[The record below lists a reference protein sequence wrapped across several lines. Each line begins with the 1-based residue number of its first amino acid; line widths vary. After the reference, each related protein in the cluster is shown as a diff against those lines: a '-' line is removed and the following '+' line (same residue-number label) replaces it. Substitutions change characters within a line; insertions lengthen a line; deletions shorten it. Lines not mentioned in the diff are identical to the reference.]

1 MGEVYRL
8 SVNGVLML
16 KFIALL
22 FLLTVAPIMALAEEY
37 PSRPPTIVV
46 PFAAGGPFDIA
57 GRATA
62 DALSKQLNK
71 QFVVENRAG
80 AGGVTGARFV
90 MTSKPDGYTLL
101 LGSPGPLIIA
111 PSANPGSLNIEQQFV
126 TVGVIAE
133 SPQVLVVSAKV
144 AARSIGELIA
154 LAKAKPGGLSYGSA
168 GVGTTPHLSAELFR
182 KVTGV
187 DITHVPYR
195 GTSAA
200 VPDLAT
206 GDLHLMFGDVST
218 LRSFIDSGAVAALAV
233 TGGSR
238 SKLIPNVPTVIEAG
252 YPELTVRNFSALLAP
267 AGTDSVTMKALNDA
281 LTRTKKDE
289 AFVARLETQGM
300 SPIESSPDHARNYL
314 RTEKT
319 IWEPLVQSIGLKGQ

>member
-8 SVNGVLML
+8 SVIGVLMF
-16 KFIALL
+16 KFISLS
-22 FLLTVAPIMALAEEY
+22 FLLTAAPITLLAEEY

-57 GRATA
+57 GRATS
-62 DALSKQLNK
+62 DALSKQLNR

-111 PSANPGSLNIEQQFV
+111 PSANPGSLNIEQQFAA
-126 TVGVIAE
+126 VGVIAE

-281 LTRTKKDE
+281 LTRAKKDE

>member
-1 MGEVYRL
+1 MGEVYQL
-8 SVNGVLML
+8 SVTGVMMR
-16 KFIALL
+16 KFIALS
-22 FLLTVAPIMALAEEY
+22 FLLTTAPLPLLAEGY

-46 PFAAGGPFDIA
+46 PFAAGGPFDIT

-62 DALSKQLNK
+62 DALSQQLNK

-111 PSANPGSLNIEQQFV
+111 PSANPGSINVEQQFA
-126 TVGVIAE
+126 TVGIIAE

-144 AARSIGELIA
+144 AARSIPELIA

-200 VPDLAT
+200 VPDLTT

-218 LRSFIDSGAVAALAV
+218 LRSFIDSGALTALAV
-233 TGGSR
+233 TGGAR
-238 SKLIPNVPTVIEAG
+238 SKLIPQVPTVIEAG

-267 AGTDSVTMKALNDA
+267 TGTDPVALKALAEA
-281 LTRTKKDE
+281 LTRAKTDE
-289 AFVARLETQGM
+289 GFVARLETQGM
-300 SPIESSPDHARNYL
+300 SAIESSPDHARNYL
-314 RTEKT
+314 RTETT

>member
-1 MGEVYRL
+1 MRK
-8 SVNGVLML
+8 SILMSL
-16 KFIALL
+16 LIACAPM
-22 FLLTVAPIMALAEEY
+22 VAAAQDY
-37 PSRPPTIVV
+37 PARSPTIIV

-62 DALSKQLNK
+62 DALSQQLNK

-90 MTSKPDGYTLL
+90 MTSKPDGYTVL

-111 PSANPGSLNIEQQFV
+111 PSANPGTLDIEQQFA
-126 TVGVIAE
+126 TIGIIAE

-144 AARSIGELIA
+144 PAQTIADLIT
-154 LAKAKPGGLSYGSA
+154 LAKAKPGSLSYGSA

-200 VPDLAT
+200 VPDLTT

-218 LRSFIDSGAVAALAV
+218 LRPFIESGAVRALAV
-233 TGGSR
+233 TGSAR
-238 SKLIPNVPTVIEAG
+238 SKLIPQVPTVVEAG
-252 YPELTVRNFSALLAP
+252 FAELAVRNFSALLAP
-267 AGTDSVTMKALNDA
+267 AGTDATAMRVLHDA
-281 LTRTKKDE
+281 LSRAKKDA
-289 AFVARLETQGM
+289 AFIARLETQGM
-300 SPIESSPDHARNYL
+300 SPVESSPEHARNYL
-314 RTEKT
+314 RTEKS
-319 IWEPLVQSIGLKGQ
+319 IWEPLVQSIGLKAQ

>member
-1 MGEVYRL
+1 M
-8 SVNGVLML
+8 
-16 KFIALL
+16 
-22 FLLTVAPIMALAEEY
+22 VAAAQDY
-37 PSRPPTIVV
+37 PARSPTIIV

-62 DALSKQLNK
+62 DALSQQLNK

-111 PSANPGSLNIEQQFV
+111 PSANPGTLDIEQQFA
-126 TVGVIAE
+126 TIGIIAE

-144 AARSIGELIA
+144 PAQTIGDLIT
-154 LAKAKPGGLSYGSA
+154 LAKAKPGSLSYGSA

-200 VPDLAT
+200 VPDLTT

-218 LRSFIDSGAVAALAV
+218 LRPFIESGAVRALAV
-233 TGGSR
+233 TGSAR
-238 SKLIPNVPTVIEAG
+238 SKLIPQVPTVVEAG
-252 YPELTVRNFSALLAP
+252 FAELAVRNFSALLAP
-267 AGTDSVTMKALNDA
+267 AGTDATAMRVLHDA
-281 LTRTKKDE
+281 LSRAKKDA
-289 AFVARLETQGM
+289 AFIARLETQGM
-300 SPIESSPDHARNYL
+300 SPVESSPEHARNYL
-314 RTEKT
+314 RTEKS
-319 IWEPLVQSIGLKGQ
+319 IWEPLVQSIGLKAQ

>member
-1 MGEVYRL
+1 MRK
-8 SVNGVLML
+8 SILMSL
-16 KFIALL
+16 LIACAPM
-22 FLLTVAPIMALAEEY
+22 VAAAQDY
-37 PSRPPTIVV
+37 PARSPTIIV

-62 DALSKQLNK
+62 DALSQQLNK

-111 PSANPGSLNIEQQFV
+111 PSANPGTLDIEQQFA
-126 TVGVIAE
+126 TIGIIAE

-144 AARSIGELIA
+144 PAQTIGDLIT
-154 LAKAKPGGLSYGSA
+154 LAKAKPGSLSYGSA

-200 VPDLAT
+200 VPDLTT

-218 LRSFIDSGAVAALAV
+218 LRPFIESGAVRALAV
-233 TGGSR
+233 TGSAR
-238 SKLIPNVPTVIEAG
+238 SKLIPQVPTVVEAG
-252 YPELTVRNFSALLAP
+252 FAELAVRNFSALLAP
-267 AGTDSVTMKALNDA
+267 AGTDATAMRVLHDA
-281 LTRTKKDE
+281 LSRAKKDA
-289 AFVARLETQGM
+289 AFIARLETQGM
-300 SPIESSPDHARNYL
+300 SPVESSPEHARNYL
-314 RTEKT
+314 RTEKS
-319 IWEPLVQSIGLKGQ
+319 IWEPLVQSIGLKAQ

>member
-1 MGEVYRL
+1 MRKL
-8 SVNGVLML
+8 IFMS
-16 KFIALL
+16 FALAC
-22 FLLTVAPIMALAEEY
+22 APIATLAQDY
-37 PSRPPTIVV
+37 PARSPTIIV

-62 DALSKQLNK
+62 DALSQQLNK

-111 PSANPGSLNIEQQFV
+111 PSANPGTFDIEQQFA
-126 TVGVIAE
+126 TIGIIAE
-133 SPQVLVVSAKV
+133 SPQVLVVIAKV
-144 AARSIGELIA
+144 PAQTITELIS
-154 LAKAKPGGLSYGSA
+154 LAKAKPGSLSYGSA

-187 DITHVPYR
+187 EITHVPYR

-200 VPDLAT
+200 VPDLTT

-218 LRSFIDSGAVAALAV
+218 LRPFIESGAVRALAV
-233 TGGSR
+233 TGSQR
-238 SKLIPNVPTVIEAG
+238 SKLLPQVPTVVEAG
-252 YPELTVRNFSALLAP
+252 FAELAVRNFSALLAT
-267 AGTDSVTMKALNDA
+267 AGSDMQAMKALHDA
-281 LTRTKKDE
+281 LNRAKKDPG
-289 AFVARLETQGM
+289 FIARLETQGM
-300 SPIESSPDHARNYL
+300 SPIESSPEHARNYL
-314 RTEKT
+314 RTEKM
-319 IWEPLVQSIGLKGQ
+319 IWEPLVQAIGLKAQ